1 MLAQNR
7 AVILGTCFLEGASVL
22 VVEIAGAR
30 SLAPFYGTSLV
41 VWTSQITA
49 TLLFLALG
57 YRLGGFL
64 CRSRS
69 PWHVSTLFWCAGLWL
84 SLFPLMRNPILGF
97 TWERMDLAAG
107 SLMAAILM
115 FGVPLLCYGAISPV
129 LIEHW
134 NQRREGAGSAA
145 GTVFFV
151 NTLGGLAGAWVTAL
165 VLVPGFSMRVS
176 MTATG
181 LASIALGVVWFFLL
195 RPGWKGTPALVVLV
209 AVAVAS
215 LAPSPLR
222 SFETSRGTVNVIDV
236 RRGWVGLIQV
246 LENPKRHRRS
256 MLIDGVTQGGIDTRY
271 GYSSFVFAEYLN
283 VMAHRFHPDARR
295 ALVLGLGPG
304 VIARQ
309 LVDRGLEVEAVE
321 LDPAVAEVAR
331 GFFGL
336 PDTVTVHEGDAR
348 EVLPRI
354 PGSFD
359 LVLLDT
365 FTGENLPW
373 HVMTREGLAAIRAKL
388 HPGGRLVVNAV
399 GSEDGASPGLER
411 LEATARDVFGE
422 TRVFV
427 EPSGKGDAL
436 VQSVLV
442 AGADLEASDAPFPG
456 RLAPAIRREVRRL
469 REVPYE
475 APAHVVITTDDHSD
489 LDYVDRELRA
499 RWRETVMS
507 SVPAGVLA
515 D

>member
-1 MLAQNR
+1 MLAHNR

-57 YRLGGFL
+57 YRLGGTL
-64 CRSRS
+64 CRARS
-69 PWHVSTLFWCAGLWL
+69 PWHVSTLFWSAGLWL
-84 SLFPLMRNPILGF
+84 SLFPLIRNPILGF
-97 TWERMDLAAG
+97 TWERLDLAAG

-134 NQRREGAGSAA
+134 NRRREGAGTAA

-165 VLVPGFSMRVS
+165 VLVPGFSMRAS

-181 LASIALGVVWFFLL
+181 LVSIALGVLWFFLL
-195 RPGWKGTPALVVLV
+195 RPGWKGTPLLVALVALV
-209 AVAVAS
+209 VAS
-215 LAPSPLR
+215 LAPAPLR
-222 SFETSRGTVNVIDV
+222 SFETPAGTIEVIDA

-246 LENPKRHRRS
+246 LENKKRHRRS
-256 MLIDGVTQGGIDTRY
+256 MLIDGATQGGIDTRY
-271 GYSSFVFAEYLN
+271 GYSSFGYLEYLN

-304 VIARQ
+304 VIPRQ
-309 LVDRGLEVEAVE
+309 LVDRGLEVDAVE
-321 LDPAVAEVAR
+321 LDPAIADVAR
-331 GFFGL
+331 AFFGL
-336 PDTVTVHEGDAR
+336 PASVEVHLGDAR
-348 EVLPRI
+348 EMLPRI
-354 PGSFD
+354 PGRFD
-359 LVLLDT
+359 VVLLDT
-365 FTGENLPW
+365 FAGENVPW

-388 HPGGRLVVNAV
+388 NPGGRLVVNAV
-399 GSEDGASPGLER
+399 GSDDGESPGLER
-411 LEATARDVFGE
+411 LEAAARDVFGE

-427 EPSGKGDAL
+427 EPGGRGDDL
-436 VQSVLV
+436 VHSVVV
-442 AGADLEASDAPFPG
+442 AGADLEATSEPFPG
-456 RLAPAIRREVRRL
+456 RLSPAIRREIRAL
-469 REVPYE
+469 TEVAYE
-475 APAHVVITTDDHSD
+475 TPADAIINTDDHSD

-499 RWRETVMS
+499 RWRESVMS
-507 SVPAGVLA
+507 SVPPGVLA